1 MSLLLPRDPS
11 LVPST
16 LSPYPIMSRFLL
28 LPLLLALAVPAVAQ
42 SGWTKPSDAE
52 LRRTLS
58 PIAYQVTQHDA
69 TERAGTS
76 PLNDEH
82 RAGIYVDVVS
92 GEPLFS
98 SRDKFESGTGWPS
111 FTRPIRPN
119 AVVERVDRSLGV
131 ARTEIRSVRADS
143 HLGHVFAD
151 GPRPTGLR
159 YCMNG
164 AALRFVPLDRM
175 RIEGYAAYVG
185 DVR

>member
-28 LPLLLALAVPAVAQ
+28 LPLLLALAAPAVAQ

-76 PLNDEH
+76 PLNDEN

-164 AALRFVPLDRM
+164 AAMRFVPLDRM

-185 DVR
+185 DIR

>member
-1 MSLLLPRDPS
+1 MTRCLPI
-11 LVPST
+11 LA
-16 LSPYPIMSRFLL
+16 
-28 LPLLLALAVPAVAQ
+28 LLAALGAAAQPPPAD
-42 SGWTKPSDAE
+42 WRKPSDAE
-52 LRRTLS
+52 LRRQLS
-58 PIAYQVTQHDA
+58 AVAYRVTQQDA

-76 PLNDEH
+76 PLDDEH
-82 RAGIYVDVVS
+82 RDGLFVDVVS

-119 AVVERVDRSLGV
+119 AVAERIDRSLGMP
-131 ARTEIRSVRADS
+131 RTEIRSVRADS